1 MKNMYV
7 GLFFMCCFWSTQLGA
22 QITLTSS
29 DYVQVG
35 DRVQI
40 ATDSMSA
47 LTPGEGGANQIW
59 DFTSLSAQDT
69 AIVSIVD
76 PATTIYAD
84 SFPDANQASLV
95 IAGMDTAI
103 SYQLITADRLT
114 LLGVGVG
121 LFAPN
126 LPETGSDPD
135 FDVIRFDPPELQA
148 VFPTTFGSSFQDSSE
163 VTFSITD
170 EGATLALKQVT
181 RKSAIIDGWGTVQM
195 PNGNFQALREQVI
208 TTVTDSIFLSEPGMD
223 PVFFGGDFSIDT
235 SYNFLA
241 AESKGVLVS
250 FDTRFTLDGEPTDS
264 PYQISF
270 SLVGG
275 AQGSAPVSDFL
286 IAIQGESGAVQFTD
300 QSTNDP
306 TDWMWDFGDGT
317 TSTMQNPTH
326 SYAEGGTY
334 NVCLT
339 AGNEFGSNEVCKEVS
354 LVVTSLNNLPAGT
367 ALKIMPN
374 PFSDQLRL
382 RLTNWDGP
390 AAELLIY
397 DATGRLQYR
406 TELRDEV
413 RINTTQWAPG
423 TYSYQLRQADRSLR
437 TGQLLRK

>member
-1 MKNMYV
+1 MKNIYV
-7 GLFFMCCFWSTQLGA
+7 GLFFICCFWGTQLSA
-22 QITLTSS
+22 QITLTASN
-29 DYVQVG
+29 YVQVG

-40 ATDSMSA
+40 ATDSMSS
-47 LTPGEGGANQIW
+47 LTPGEGGANQTW
-59 DFTSLSAQDT
+59 DFTSLFAQDT

-76 PATTIYAD
+76 PVTTAYAD
-84 SFPDANQASLV
+84 SFPDANQASL
-95 IAGMDTAI
+95 IINGLDTAI
-103 SYQLITADRLT
+103 SYQLITDDRLT

-148 VFPTTFGSSFQDSSE
+148 VFPTTFGSAFRDSSE
-163 VTFSITD
+163 ITFSITD

-181 RKSAIIDGWGTVQM
+181 RKTSTIDGWGTVQM
-195 PNGNFQALREQVI
+195 PNGNFQALREQII
-208 TTVTDSIFLSEPGMD
+208 TIAVDSIFLSEPGME
-223 PVFFGGDFSIDT
+223 PVFFGGEISIDT

-241 AESKGVLVS
+241 AEAKGVLLS
-250 FDTRFTLDGEPTDS
+250 FDTRFTLEGEPTDS
-264 PYQISF
+264 PYQVTF

-275 AQGSAPVSDFL
+275 SQGSAPVSDFL
-286 IAIQGESGAVQFTD
+286 VAIQGESGAVQFTD

-306 TDWMWDFGDGT
+306 TDWLWDFGDDN

-326 SYAEGGTY
+326 AYAESGTY

-354 LVVTSLNNLPAGT
+354 LVVTSLNNLPAGS
-367 ALKIMPN
+367 ALKVMPN
-374 PFSDQLRL
+374 PFDDQLRL
-382 RLTNWDGP
+382 RLTNWNRP

-423 TYSYQLRQADRSLR
+423 TYSYQLRQADQVLR